1 MMDNQEI
8 FRHIDHTLLKPD
20 ATWEDVRRICE
31 EAQHYRAASAC
42 IAPVYLQP
50 ARQSF
55 PQLPLTTV
63 IGFPFGFQ
71 TTATKLAEAKDALL
85 CGATE
90 LDMVIHL
97 GAARQG
103 AFHQIEAEIAALR
116 EAAGQHILKVI
127 VETCYLNEE
136 QKITLCHVVSSAGA
150 DYIKTST
157 GFGTS
162 GAMLTDIALF
172 RRHLDKNV
180 RIKAAGGIRSKEE
193 MIAFLQAGADRLGC
207 SAGVNALFVKGSS

>member
-1 MMDNQEI
+1 M
-8 FRHIDHTLLKPD
+8 
-20 ATWEDVRRICE
+20 
-31 EAQHYRAASAC
+31 
-42 IAPVYLQP
+42 
-50 ARQSF
+50 
-55 PQLPLTTV
+55 
-63 IGFPFGFQ
+63 
-71 TTATKLAEAKDALL
+71 L

-116 EAAGQHILKVI
+116 EASGQHILKVI

-136 QKITLCHVVSSAGA
+136 QRITLCHVVSSAGA

-157 GFGTS
+157 GFDTS